1 MMWPRQRA
9 LLMLCL
15 CALLGIECMPSPAI
29 DRGPGD
35 ELEDLGR
42 EISGDRGVPEDR
54 GVRELEKLGADM
66 ELGRCVLRPGGPV
79 ARIAWK
85 TLNGIYRGFF
95 TSYKSEIAA
104 YELDKL
110 LKLDML
116 PPTVERQLQGVSG
129 AATLWVEKV
138 EDLKGDP
145 SPPSEVSRVAWDKQL
160 ARMTMFDALIGNR
173 DRNQA
178 NVLRDGAWNLILL
191 DHDRAFGLTTELSRP
206 LSRIEK
212 DSWDRVLALTRKE
225 LDAKLGPWLDEK
237 QIGAILDRRE
247 RMKAAIDGLIAEKG
261 AAAVVLR

>member
-1 MMWPRQRA
+1 MWARRYA

-15 CALLGIECMPSPAI
+15 CALPGIVCSQAQQSLAAQETSSKIWVGRYQEIEEYLRTAEC
-29 DRGPGD
+29 
-35 ELEDLGR
+35 
-42 EISGDRGVPEDR
+42 VN
-54 GVRELEKLGADM
+54 LEKLGADI
-66 ELGRCVLRPGGPV
+66 ELRRCVLRPGGPV

-110 LKLDML
+110 LKFDMV

-129 AATLWVEKV
+129 AATLWLEKV
-138 EDLKGDP
+138 DDLKGDP

-160 ARMTMFDALIGNR
+160 ARMTMFDVLIGNR
-173 DRNQA
+173 DRRQT

-237 QIGAILDRRE
+237 QIEAILDRRE
-247 RMKAAIDGLIAEKG
+247 RMKAAIDALIADKG